1 MFLKLKVGKTICC
14 CKISIFNIM
23 ITSDSGLPQ
32 KMVLLKIVDS
42 EIILKDFQSIKE
54 SISSSLS
61 ATDYRYLDSSL
72 RVK

>member
-1 MFLKLKVGKTICC
+1 
-14 CKISIFNIM
+14 M

-61 ATDYRYLDSSL
+61 ATDYRYFDSSL